1 MKYILVADD
10 NPMTNVLITRELQKN
25 GYGVL
30 MAHDVVH
37 ASMALTR
44 SRVDVVI
51 VDVRMPG
58 GSAFDVIRRMK
69 HSTRLGPIPIIAI
82 SSGMTQE
89 LAADLVRHGAD
100 RCMKKPVDL
109 DALQATIKELLWA
122 QEAKLGQRPDT
133 PPPTIYGRGGIEP
146 EIVEPLRIGRIDRH
160 DEGARLPK

>member
-10 NPMTNVLITRELQKN
+10 DPMTNLVITRELQKN

-37 ASMALTR
+37 ASMTLTR

-69 HSTRLGPIPIIAI
+69 NSTRLGPIPIIAI
-82 SSGMTQE
+82 SSGMNGE
-89 LAADLVRHGAD
+89 LAASLSRHGAD
-100 RCMKKPVDL
+100 RCMKKPVDRN
-109 DALQATIKELLWA
+109 ALLGAVTELMSQ
-122 QEAKLGQRPDT
+122 QELKIMHRSVS
-133 PPPTIYGRGGIEP
+133 P
-146 EIVEPLRIGRIDRH
+146 EITCL
-160 DEGARLPK
+160 

>member
-10 NPMTNVLITRELQKN
+10 DPMTNLLITRELQKN

-37 ASMALTR
+37 ASMTLTR

-82 SSGMTQE
+82 SSGMNGE
-89 LAADLVRHGAD
+89 LAAALKRQGTD
-100 RCMKKPVDL
+100 RCMKKPIDL
-109 DALQATIKELLWA
+109 NALLGTVMELVSQQELTIVHRSGSPKSPVYIDVGA
-122 QEAKLGQRPDT
+122 
-133 PPPTIYGRGGIEP
+133 EP
-146 EIVEPLRIGRIDRH
+146 KMVEQPH
-160 DEGARLPK
+160 E

>member
-1 MKYILVADD
+1 MKHILVADD
-10 NPMTNVLITRELQKN
+10 DPMTNLVITRELQKN

-44 SRVDVVI
+44 NRIDVVI

-58 GSAFDVIRRMK
+58 GSAFDVIHRMK

-109 DALQATIKELLWA
+109 NALLGTVMELMSQ
-122 QEAKLGQRPDT
+122 QELKIVHRCVSPQSPAYKGMGT
-133 PPPTIYGRGGIEP
+133 EP
-146 EIVEPLRIGRIDRH
+146 EIEEQLHG
-160 DEGARLPK
+160 

>member
-1 MKYILVADD
+1 MKHILVADD
-10 NPMTNVLITRELQKN
+10 DPMTNLVITRELQKN

-44 SRVDVVI
+44 NRIDVVI

-58 GSAFDVIRRMK
+58 GSAFDVIHRMK

-109 DALQATIKELLWA
+109 NALLGTVMELMSQ
-122 QEAKLGQRPDT
+122 QELKIVHRCVSPKSPAYKDMGT
-133 PPPTIYGRGGIEP
+133 EP
-146 EIVEPLRIGRIDRH
+146 EIEEQLHG
-160 DEGARLPK
+160 

>member
-10 NPMTNVLITRELQKN
+10 DPVTNLVITRELQKN

-37 ASMALTR
+37 ASMTLTR

-82 SSGMTQE
+82 SSGMNSE
-89 LAADLVRHGAD
+89 LAASLNRQGAD

-109 DALQATIKELLWA
+109 DALRAAVVELISQ
-122 QEAKLGQRPDT
+122 QELKIANRSVSPNPPAYDGVGVESETAKQLHG
-133 PPPTIYGRGGIEP
+133 
-146 EIVEPLRIGRIDRH
+146 
-160 DEGARLPK
+160 

>member
-10 NPMTNVLITRELQKN
+10 DPMTNLVITRELQKN

-30 MAHDVVH
+30 MAHDVEH
-37 ASMALTR
+37 ASMTLTR

-82 SSGMTQE
+82 SSGMNGE
-89 LAADLVRHGAD
+89 LAASLSRQGAD

-109 DALQATIKELLWA
+109 NALLGAVTELMSQ
-122 QEAKLGQRPDT
+122 QELKIMHRSVS
-133 PPPTIYGRGGIEP
+133 P
-146 EIVEPLRIGRIDRH
+146 EITCL
-160 DEGARLPK
+160 

>member
-10 NPMTNVLITRELQKN
+10 DPMTNLVITRELQKI

-37 ASMALTR
+37 ASMTLTR

-51 VDVRMPG
+51 VDVRMHG

-82 SSGMTQE
+82 SSGMNGE
-89 LAADLVRHGAD
+89 LAASLSRQGAD

-109 DALQATIKELLWA
+109 NALLGAVTELMSQ
-122 QEAKLGQRPDT
+122 QELKIMHRSVS
-133 PPPTIYGRGGIEP
+133 P
-146 EIVEPLRIGRIDRH
+146 EITCL
-160 DEGARLPK
+160 

>member
-10 NPMTNVLITRELQKN
+10 DPMTNLVITRELQKN

-37 ASMALTR
+37 ASMTLTR

-82 SSGMTQE
+82 SSGMNGE
-89 LAADLVRHGAD
+89 LAASLSRQGAD

-109 DALQATIKELLWA
+109 NALLGAVTELMSQ
-122 QEAKLGQRPDT
+122 QELKIMHRSVS
-133 PPPTIYGRGGIEP
+133 P
-146 EIVEPLRIGRIDRH
+146 EITCL
-160 DEGARLPK
+160 

>member
-1 MKYILVADD
+1 
-10 NPMTNVLITRELQKN
+10 MTNLVITRELQKN

-37 ASMALTR
+37 ASMTLTR

-82 SSGMTQE
+82 SSGMNGE
-89 LAADLVRHGAD
+89 LAASLSRQGAD

-109 DALQATIKELLWA
+109 NGLLGAVTELMSQ
-122 QEAKLGQRPDT
+122 QELKIMHRSVS
-133 PPPTIYGRGGIEP
+133 P
-146 EIVEPLRIGRIDRH
+146 EITCL
-160 DEGARLPK
+160 